1 MTALPANGRRI
12 AGWICIAFGKIGS
25 LMLLWALLTSSDT
38 ARASA
43 TNSATNGGT
52 NIVDSILT
60 TLGVLPVLLMTL
72 GIVALGLR
80 LLLDSEGR
88 RQPHGY

>member
-1 MTALPANGRRI
+1 MNTATHAAGRRI
-12 AGWICIAFGKIGS
+12 AGWTCIAFGKIGS

-38 ARASA
+38 ARASG
-43 TNSATNGGT
+43 TNSGT

-72 GIVALGLR
+72 GILALGLR
-80 LLLDSEGR
+80 LLLDSEGLG
-88 RQPHGY
+88 QPHGH

>member
-1 MTALPANGRRI
+1 MNTATHATDRRI
-12 AGWICIAFGKIGS
+12 AGWTCIALGKIGS
-25 LMLLWALLTSSDT
+25 LVLLWVLLTSSDT

-43 TNSATNGGT
+43 TNSGT

-60 TLGVLPVLLMTL
+60 TLGVLPVVLMTL
-72 GIVALGLR
+72 GIVALGLW

>member
-1 MTALPANGRRI
+1 MSRAPSPARRI
-12 AGWICIAFGKIGS
+12 AGWTCIALGKVGS

-38 ARASA
+38 ARADGA
-43 TNSATNGGT
+43 

-80 LLLDSEGR
+80 LLLDSEER

>member
-1 MTALPANGRRI
+1 MNTATHAAGRRI
-12 AGWICIAFGKIGS
+12 AGWTCIALGKIGS

-38 ARASA
+38 ARASG
-43 TNSATNGGT
+43 TNSGT

-72 GIVALGLR
+72 GILALGLR
-80 LLLDSEGR
+80 LLLDSEGFG
-88 RQPHGY
+88 QPHGH

>member
-1 MTALPANGRRI
+1 MNGATQAAGRRI
-12 AGWICIAFGKIGS
+12 AGWTCIAFGKIGS

-43 TNSATNGGT
+43 TNSGT
-52 NIVDSILT
+52 HIVDSILT

-80 LLLDSEGR
+80 LLLDSEER

>member
-1 MTALPANGRRI
+1 MNAATQAAGRRI
-12 AGWICIAFGKIGS
+12 AGWICIAFGKTGS

-43 TNSATNGGT
+43 TNNGT
-52 NIVDSILT
+52 NIVDSILA

-80 LLLDSEGR
+80 LLLDSEER

>member
-12 AGWICIAFGKIGS
+12 AGWACIAFGKIGS

-38 ARASA
+38 ARA
-43 TNSATNGGT
+43 SATNGGT